1 MVPTIEQVLRHYRI
15 ISAAE
20 RMKTGRPGEETC
32 ANAIRG
38 TKCVCEAA
46 GIPLDVPISRL
57 TRKAIDA
64 ALATFMARGLS
75 RVSAHSYVAKFQSV
89 FARWCLP
96 YYERRWLENTQT
108 RLPGLSRKVTA
119 IQPSRR
125 RDATARED
133 LVRAAEGR
141 LLVCRDDDAGVRNAQ
156 RRCATA

>member
-20 RMKTGRPGEETC
+20 RMKTGRPGEETS

-46 GIPLDVPISRL
+46 GIPLDASISRL

-96 YYERRWLENTQT
+96 YY
-108 RLPGLSRKVTA
+108 K
-119 IQPSRR
+119 
-125 RDATARED
+125 
-133 LVRAAEGR
+133 
-141 LLVCRDDDAGVRNAQ
+141 DAGWKIPKLDLPVFRAKSQRAQ
-156 RRCATA
+156 PPRCCSA